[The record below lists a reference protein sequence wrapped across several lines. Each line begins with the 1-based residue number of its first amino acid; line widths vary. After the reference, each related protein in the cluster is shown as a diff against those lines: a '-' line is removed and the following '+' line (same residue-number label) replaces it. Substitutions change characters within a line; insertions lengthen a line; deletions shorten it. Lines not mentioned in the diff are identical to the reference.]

1 MNALAASLAAVIRR
15 DGPITYSA
23 FIEAALYDADHGFYE
38 TGGAAGRRGDFL
50 TSPEVGPLYGA
61 VVARALDSWWFD
73 LGCPEEYPVVECG
86 AGPGTLARSVLATR
100 RELAC
105 GDALRYI
112 TVERCAT
119 QRLRHPDGVEARESF
134 DLGPFT
140 GVVFANELLDNLPF
154 DLLEWRGGGW
164 HDVLID
170 AAADDTFTEVL
181 GDLVDNPSRPP
192 TGTEG
197 ARLPLQP
204 AVTAFLADALA
215 RLEHGHVVLVDY
227 MSANTGFLDRSWP
240 TWVRTYRGHERGG
253 HPLDEPGTQDITCEV
268 ALDALLGVAAPREVS
283 TQAEFLA
290 AYGIDELVEE
300 GRASWQAGAGIGDLA
315 ALRGRSRIRE
325 AEALCAADGLG
336 GFTVMH
342 WVR

>member
-1 MNALAASLAAVIRR
+1 MTALAALLAARIQS
-15 DGPITYSA
+15 DGPLRYSA

-50 TSPEVGPLYGA
+50 TSAEVGPLFGA
-61 VVARALDSWWFD
+61 VLARALDSWWFD
-73 LGCPEEYPVVECG
+73 LGCPAQYTVVECG
-86 AGPGTLARSVLATR
+86 AGPGTLARAVLAAR
-100 RELAC
+100 HGLAC
-105 GDALRYI
+105 DQALRYV
-112 TVERCAT
+112 TVERSAA

-134 DLGPFT
+134 DLRPFT

-154 DLLEWRGGGW
+154 DLVEWRGGGW
-164 HDVLID
+164 REVLID
-170 AAADDTFTEVL
+170 AAADDTFVEML
-181 GDLVDNPSRPP
+181 GAPVDNPLLPR
-192 TGTEG
+192 TDTEG
-197 ARLPLQP
+197 ARLPVQS
-204 AVTAFLADALA
+204 AATAFLADALA

-227 MSANTGFLDRSWP
+227 ASANSGFLDRAWHA
-240 TWVRTYRGHERGG
+240 WVRTYRGHERGG

-268 ALDALLGVAAPREVS
+268 AHDALLAVAVPHEVG
-283 TQAEFLA
+283 TQAAFLA
-290 AYGIDELVEE
+290 AHGIDDLVEE
-300 GRASWQAGAGIGDLA
+300 GRAAWQAGAGIGGLA